1 VLFSGG
7 YNSGQRR
14 YEQHIQSTD
23 GTYISIC
30 FFVGCL
36 IITSLVTSDTYSG
49 VVVASNEMPIRE

>member
-1 VLFSGG
+1 MSSIFNLLMELTLLFV
-7 YNSGQRR
+7 
-14 YEQHIQSTD
+14 
-23 GTYISIC
+23 